1 MDSTGLISPSRVLVG
16 VNPADGKINMAEVI
30 RHYVYEELYENPS
43 QFRCKRYFLF
53 KTMYVLSIKRK
64 ASGLLDFCF
73 QEISS
78 RYFVCFYMILF
89 FYLFTEQAA
98 YPL

>member
-43 QFRCKRYFLF
+43 
-53 KTMYVLSIKRK
+53 
-64 ASGLLDFCF
+64 
-73 QEISS
+73 
-78 RYFVCFYMILF
+78 
-89 FYLFTEQAA
+89 
-98 YPL
+98 